1 MINKILIL
9 LIFILININ
18 LLDLILI
25 KWNIDYF
32 IKLKDQCKIIKNEV
46 YEIETYK
53 YNIINYIYNID
64 KKDTYNNIQKRFESI
79 YKINIYIIII
89 LLIIEI
95 KYFFEKK
102 ETKYKLVLI
111 LLVLYFYVGYFV
123 VKEKNKIIELKK
135 KKNTINKYYKIY
147 KILNILLIYNENYK
161 KIKYKKKTLND
172 IIKKNISNIYKTH
185 SDLEIDLIKQKSIDN
200 KDIAK
205 FLILENKDFI
215 ENIYIMIDNDNIVY
229 VKNINKYSYI
239 YDKIFDDEN
248 VDSLKKDE
256 NFEYNNEIDYITYF
270 NENKYILL
278 TSNFN
283 TENNEIENILKNNT
297 YILITLLIVIVIFI
311 NISHYLFKKINN
323 SLYGLILFIIILIY
337 ILFIWLK
344 LK

>member
-9 LIFILININ
+9 LIFILISIN

-53 YNIINYIYNID
+53 YNMINYIYNID
-64 KKDTYNNIQKRFESI
+64 KKDTYNNIQKSFELI
-79 YKINIYIIII
+79 YNINIYIIII

-102 ETKYKLVLI
+102 ETNYKLVLI

-123 VKEKNKIIELKK
+123 LKEKNKIIELKK
-135 KKNTINKYYKIY
+135 KKNIINKYYKIY
-147 KILNILLIYNENYK
+147 KILNILLIYNDNYK
-161 KIKYKKKTLND
+161 IIKYKKKTLND
-172 IIKKNISNIYKTH
+172 IIKNNIGNIYKTH

-215 ENIYIMIDNDNIVY
+215 ENFYIIIDNNNIVY
-229 VKNINKYSYI
+229 VKNINKYSYL
-239 YDKIFDDEN
+239 YDKIFDDN
-248 VDSLKKDE
+248 VNSILQEDI
-256 NFEYNNEIDYITYF
+256 NFEYNSEIDYITYF

-297 YILITLLIVIVIFI
+297 Y
-311 NISHYLFKKINN
+311 
-323 SLYGLILFIIILIY
+323 
-337 ILFIWLK
+337 
-344 LK
+344 